1 MNNISAQT
9 TTTTMMENQTK
20 LVSHADESW
29 ILNDGQNNMYAAI
42 IALGDPSKQK
52 LAETTWGQAVAAY
65 QDSVA
70 QLAKLRGVIRDP
82 SAKVRLRAIDA
93 SLASYNAFSQQLRR
107 AALAGD
113 AHQAVYIQTVGN
125 LTPSNALPVEFCTLR
140 NAFERR
146 EAQSMAD
153 AKSVRSCR
161 ASGTSG
167 SV

>member
-9 TTTTMMENQTK
+9 TTTTMMENQRK

-42 IALGDPSKQK
+42 LALGDPSKQK

-93 SLASYNAFSQQLRR
+93 SLASYKRLQPAVASSR
-107 AALAGD
+107 ARGGRPPGCLHPDGREPD
-113 AHQAVYIQTVGN
+113 A
-125 LTPSNALPVEFCTLR
+125 VE
-140 NAFERR
+140 
-146 EAQSMAD
+146 
-153 AKSVRSCR
+153 R
-161 ASGTSG
+161 ASGRVLHPSQRVRTA
-167 SV
+167 